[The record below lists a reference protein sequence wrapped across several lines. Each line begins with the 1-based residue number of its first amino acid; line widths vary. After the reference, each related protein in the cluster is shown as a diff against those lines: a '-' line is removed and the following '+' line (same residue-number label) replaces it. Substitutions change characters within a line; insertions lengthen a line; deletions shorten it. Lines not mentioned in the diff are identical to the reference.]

1 MIELKNYIND
11 IDNDLNNFNLGL
23 YYENMKHYSPASGF
37 YLRCA
42 EKTPNIEL
50 RYESLLRIYIC
61 YRELGSRDHSCDSIL
76 KQAVCLCP
84 DKPEAY
90 YFLCEYY
97 ENKSDWLNMYTYSS
111 LGLQYMNNVSIFLS
125 NINIPIAYGLLL
137 KKSISSWKYGKPQQ
151 CRDIMRDL
159 MENYLNIMN
168 NKDKNTLK
176 HHIMSY
182 GLLSKKDSIKR
193 YNKSMFNNLRY
204 PFKDAESMDTNYS
217 QIYQDIFVL
226 TMLNGKQNGTYLE
239 IGSSDPYHNN
249 NTALLENKFAWS
261 GLGIEIEEGSAR
273 NYKQKRKNP
282 IICTDALLL
291 DYSKVLNKYFR
302 HTNNIDYL
310 QIDIDPC
317 ENSYEV
323 LLSIPFDKYQ
333 FGVITYEHDYY
344 IDITRS
350 YRDKSRQYLSRL
362 GYKLAVANV
371 SPNENCPFEDWW
383 IHPNLVD
390 INKIY
395 KLICTDIDE
404 ISPIQTLLFI

>member
-1 MIELKNYIND
+1 MTELTNYVND
-11 IDNDLNNFNLGL
+11 TNNDLNNFNLGL

-42 EKTPNIEL
+42 EKTPNIDL

-97 ENKSDWLNMYTYSS
+97 ENKNDWLNMYTYSC
-111 LGLQYMNNVSIFLS
+111 LGLRYKNNVSKFIS
-125 NINIPIAYGLLL
+125 NIHAPISYGLLL
-137 KKSISSWKYGKPQQ
+137 QKAISSWRYGKPQQ
-151 CRDIMRDL
+151 CRDSMRDL
-159 MENYLNIMN
+159 MENYLDSMTD
-168 NKDKNTLK
+168 KDKNILK

-193 YNKSMFNNLRY
+193 YDKSMLNNLRY
-204 PFKDAESMDTNYS
+204 RFKDVESIDTNFS

-226 TMLNGKQNGTYLE
+226 TMLNGKQNGSYLE

-261 GLGIEIEEGSAR
+261 GLGIEIEEGSVR

-282 IICTDALLL
+282 IICADALLL
-291 DYSKVLNKYFR
+291 DYAKVLNKYFR
-302 HTNNIDYL
+302 HTNYIDYL

-350 YRDKSRQYLSRL
+350 YRDQSREYLL
-362 GYKLAVANV
+362 QHGYKLVAPDV
-371 SPNENCPFEDWW
+371 SLIEGLSFEDWW
-383 IHPNLVD
+383 IGPN
-390 INKIY
+390 IKNSI
-395 KLICTDIDE
+395 E
-404 ISPIQTLLFI
+404 IKSIEKNIHQTLFK